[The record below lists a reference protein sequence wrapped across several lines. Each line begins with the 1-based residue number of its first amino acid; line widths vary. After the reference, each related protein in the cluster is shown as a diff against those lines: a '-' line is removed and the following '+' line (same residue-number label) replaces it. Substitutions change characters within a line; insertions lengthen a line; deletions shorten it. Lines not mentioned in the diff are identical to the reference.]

1 MSKKQIIKRLLQI
14 VIVLIGISFITFAL
28 TFMSPG
34 DPVRNMY
41 TATGVMPTEE
51 MVQETRE
58 ELGLNDPFLVQ
69 YTRWLKNCLKGDFGK
84 SYSLNKPVT
93 ELLAARLWPTL
104 KLTLMAMILMLVI
117 SVPLGMLSAIYK
129 DKWIDYLVR
138 GITFLGCAMPNFW
151 VGLLLMLAFC
161 VYINAFPVISSAGDF
176 KSLFLPAL
184 TLAIAMSSK
193 YTRQVRTAVLDELSQ
208 DYVIGAQARGVKKSK
223 IIWGNVFPNS
233 LLPLI
238 TMFGLSI
245 GSLLGGTSVVE
256 VIFSYPG
263 LGNLAVSAITS
274 SDYNLIQ
281 GYVLWLALIY
291 MVINLIVDAS
301 YVGTVTGV
309 LAGYFGGVIDAVIM
323 RIADMMLA
331 FPGLVLALAVAG
343 IMGASIKNA
352 IIAIVVVSWTKYA
365 RLARSLVMK
374 IRDRDYVSAAIV
386 TGSKTP
392 YMLFRYMLPNALP
405 TLIITA
411 ATDIG
416 SMMLE
421 LAAMSFLGFGAK
433 PPAPEWGYMLNEGR
447 ACMQSAPWL
456 MIFPG
461 LAIFVV
467 VVVFNMLGDSIR
479 DILDPRNE

>member
-1 MSKKQIIKRLLQI
+1 MKKKNRFLANKTFVVFSILAVCIILTA
-14 VIVLIGISFITFAL
+14 VFAPVV
-28 TFMSPG
+28 TRG
-34 DPVRNMY
+34 VDP
-41 TATGVMPTEE
+41 
-51 MVQETRE
+51 
-58 ELGLNDPFLVQ
+58 
-69 YTRWLKNCLKGDFGK
+69 LKGSLVDALLPPCKEHIFGTDK
-84 SYSLNKPVT
+84 MGRDIFSRVIYG
-93 ELLAARLWPTL
+93 AR
-104 KLTLMAMILMLVI
+104 A
-117 SVPLGMLSAIYK
+117 SLSA
-129 DKWIDYLVR
+129 
-138 GITFLGCAMPNFW
+138 TF
-151 VGLLLMLAFC
+151 
-161 VYINAFPVISSAGDF
+161 
-176 KSLFLPAL
+176 
-184 TLAIAMSSK
+184 
-193 YTRQVRTAVLDELSQ
+193 
-208 DYVIGAQARGVKKSK
+208 GV
-223 IIWGNVFPNS
+223 V
-233 LLPLI
+233 
-238 TMFGLSI
+238 
-245 GSLLGGTSVVE
+245 
-256 VIFSYPG
+256 
-263 LGNLAVSAITS
+263 
-274 SDYNLIQ
+274 
-281 GYVLWLALIY
+281 ALIF
-291 MVINLIVDAS
+291 L
-301 YVGTVTGV
+301 VGTVTGV

-467 VVVFNMLGDSIR
+467 VVVFNMLWDSIR

>member
-1 MSKKQIIKRLLQI
+1 MKKKNRFLANKTFVVFSILAVCIILAA
-14 VIVLIGISFITFAL
+14 VFAPVV
-28 TFMSPG
+28 TRG
-34 DPVRNMY
+34 VDP
-41 TATGVMPTEE
+41 
-51 MVQETRE
+51 
-58 ELGLNDPFLVQ
+58 
-69 YTRWLKNCLKGDFGK
+69 LKGSLVDALLPPCKEHIFGTDK
-84 SYSLNKPVT
+84 MGRDIFSRVIYG
-93 ELLAARLWPTL
+93 AR
-104 KLTLMAMILMLVI
+104 A
-117 SVPLGMLSAIYK
+117 SLSA
-129 DKWIDYLVR
+129 
-138 GITFLGCAMPNFW
+138 TF
-151 VGLLLMLAFC
+151 
-161 VYINAFPVISSAGDF
+161 
-176 KSLFLPAL
+176 
-184 TLAIAMSSK
+184 
-193 YTRQVRTAVLDELSQ
+193 
-208 DYVIGAQARGVKKSK
+208 GV
-223 IIWGNVFPNS
+223 V
-233 LLPLI
+233 
-238 TMFGLSI
+238 
-245 GSLLGGTSVVE
+245 
-256 VIFSYPG
+256 
-263 LGNLAVSAITS
+263 
-274 SDYNLIQ
+274 
-281 GYVLWLALIY
+281 ALIF
-291 MVINLIVDAS
+291 L
-301 YVGTVTGV
+301 VGTVTGV

-352 IIAIVVVSWTKYA
+352 IIAIVVVSWTKYT

>member
-1 MSKKQIIKRLLQI
+1 MKKKNRFLANKTFVVFSILAVCIILTA
-14 VIVLIGISFITFAL
+14 VFAPVV
-28 TFMSPG
+28 TRG
-34 DPVRNMY
+34 VDP
-41 TATGVMPTEE
+41 
-51 MVQETRE
+51 
-58 ELGLNDPFLVQ
+58 
-69 YTRWLKNCLKGDFGK
+69 LKGSLVDALLPPCKEHIFGTDK
-84 SYSLNKPVT
+84 MGRDIFSRVIYG
-93 ELLAARLWPTL
+93 AR
-104 KLTLMAMILMLVI
+104 A
-117 SVPLGMLSAIYK
+117 SLSA
-129 DKWIDYLVR
+129 
-138 GITFLGCAMPNFW
+138 TF
-151 VGLLLMLAFC
+151 
-161 VYINAFPVISSAGDF
+161 
-176 KSLFLPAL
+176 
-184 TLAIAMSSK
+184 
-193 YTRQVRTAVLDELSQ
+193 
-208 DYVIGAQARGVKKSK
+208 GV
-223 IIWGNVFPNS
+223 V
-233 LLPLI
+233 
-238 TMFGLSI
+238 
-245 GSLLGGTSVVE
+245 
-256 VIFSYPG
+256 
-263 LGNLAVSAITS
+263 
-274 SDYNLIQ
+274 
-281 GYVLWLALIY
+281 ALIF
-291 MVINLIVDAS
+291 L
-301 YVGTVTGV
+301 VGTVTGV

-467 VVVFNMLGDSIR
+467 VAVFNMLGDSIR

>member
-1 MSKKQIIKRLLQI
+1 MKKKNRFLANKTFVVFSILAVCIILTA
-14 VIVLIGISFITFAL
+14 VFAPVV
-28 TFMSPG
+28 TRG
-34 DPVRNMY
+34 VDP
-41 TATGVMPTEE
+41 
-51 MVQETRE
+51 
-58 ELGLNDPFLVQ
+58 
-69 YTRWLKNCLKGDFGK
+69 LKGSLVDALLPPCKEHIFGTDK
-84 SYSLNKPVT
+84 MGRDIFSRVIYG
-93 ELLAARLWPTL
+93 AR
-104 KLTLMAMILMLVI
+104 A
-117 SVPLGMLSAIYK
+117 SLSA
-129 DKWIDYLVR
+129 
-138 GITFLGCAMPNFW
+138 TF
-151 VGLLLMLAFC
+151 
-161 VYINAFPVISSAGDF
+161 
-176 KSLFLPAL
+176 
-184 TLAIAMSSK
+184 
-193 YTRQVRTAVLDELSQ
+193 
-208 DYVIGAQARGVKKSK
+208 GV
-223 IIWGNVFPNS
+223 V
-233 LLPLI
+233 
-238 TMFGLSI
+238 
-245 GSLLGGTSVVE
+245 
-256 VIFSYPG
+256 
-263 LGNLAVSAITS
+263 
-274 SDYNLIQ
+274 
-281 GYVLWLALIY
+281 ALIF
-291 MVINLIVDAS
+291 L
-301 YVGTVTGV
+301 VGTVTGV

-352 IIAIVVVSWTKYA
+352 IIAIVVVSWTKYV

>member
-1 MSKKQIIKRLLQI
+1 MARHCQKIIMKKKNRFLANKTFVVFSILAVCIILTA
-14 VIVLIGISFITFAL
+14 VFAPVV
-28 TFMSPG
+28 TRG
-34 DPVRNMY
+34 VDP
-41 TATGVMPTEE
+41 
-51 MVQETRE
+51 
-58 ELGLNDPFLVQ
+58 
-69 YTRWLKNCLKGDFGK
+69 LKGSLVDALLPPCKEHIFGTDK
-84 SYSLNKPVT
+84 MGRDIFSRVIYG
-93 ELLAARLWPTL
+93 AR
-104 KLTLMAMILMLVI
+104 A
-117 SVPLGMLSAIYK
+117 SLSA
-129 DKWIDYLVR
+129 
-138 GITFLGCAMPNFW
+138 TF
-151 VGLLLMLAFC
+151 
-161 VYINAFPVISSAGDF
+161 
-176 KSLFLPAL
+176 
-184 TLAIAMSSK
+184 
-193 YTRQVRTAVLDELSQ
+193 
-208 DYVIGAQARGVKKSK
+208 GV
-223 IIWGNVFPNS
+223 V
-233 LLPLI
+233 
-238 TMFGLSI
+238 
-245 GSLLGGTSVVE
+245 
-256 VIFSYPG
+256 
-263 LGNLAVSAITS
+263 
-274 SDYNLIQ
+274 
-281 GYVLWLALIY
+281 ALIF
-291 MVINLIVDAS
+291 L
-301 YVGTVTGV
+301 VGTVTGV